1 MNNFYV
7 LCGIPDGGK
16 TTFSQE
22 LADNTNSK
30 LYHFDDIPESR
41 DPVKSKDAKEKMYQ
55 EILKDLSTDHD
66 VILDDLHTKLKWRE
80 DLLNIVKDINCKKI
94 LIVMT
99 TSLEECLSRNRQR
112 KARLPDFVIQILS
125 QSYKVPTID
134 EGWDEIIWR

>member
-7 LCGIPDGGK
+7 LCGIPGSGK

-22 LADNTNSK
+22 LANDTNSK

-55 EILKDLSTDHD
+55 EILKDLSTGHD
-66 VILDDLHTKLKWRE
+66 VILDNLHTKLKWRE

-112 KARLPDFVIQILS
+112 KARLPDFVIRTLS
-125 QSYKVPTID
+125 QNYEVPTID